1 MAKNNKPQS
10 EVATFQSI
18 SQADLP
24 QGRNGKHKTIILQ
37 ILNDL
42 ERLGPGQAL
51 KIPLSQ
57 LPDTKENI
65 RSALNR
71 ATRQRGL
78 EVVTSS
84 DEQHLYAWTPDPAE
98 KQ

>member
-1 MAKNNKPQS
+1 MAKLNLPKP
-10 EVATFQSI
+10 EGAAFQSI

-37 ILNDL
+37 ILDHL
-42 ERLGPGQAL
+42 EKLGPNRAL
-51 KIPLSQ
+51 KLPLSE

-71 ATRQRGL
+71 ATRKKGL
-78 EVVTSS
+78 NVVTSS
-84 DEQHLYAWTPDPAE
+84 DENYLYAWTPEE
-98 KQ
+98 K